1 MNIQELVIRADK
13 FNRDE
18 MNKYNS
24 EIESLYDLA
33 LETGIKL
40 AKKLNAD
47 ENIVR
52 IAISMMDSKLPEAS
66 SNGNPKQHKLMAVEA
81 TENLLKEVNVLS
93 YEQKQNLIKCIEEHH
108 GVDKFYSIESEIVC
122 NADCYKFIHP
132 KGVFDYCSILGRRF
146 NNLNKELEQLEY
158 KMDEKYNAMT
168 LEIVK
173 NELAPY
179 YNSFKELISKT
190 KE

>member
-1 MNIQELVIRADK
+1 MTIQDLVIKADK
-13 FNRDE
+13 FNRDQ
-18 MNKYNS
+18 MNKYDS
-24 EIESLYDLA
+24 EIEGLYNLA
-33 LETGIKL
+33 LEAGIKL
-40 AKKLNAD
+40 ARQLNAD

-66 SNGNPKQHKLMAVEA
+66 FLGTPKQHKLMAVEA
-81 TENLLKEVNVLS
+81 TKDLLKETDILS
-93 YEQKQNLIKCIEEHH
+93 DEQKENIIKCVEEHH

-146 NNLNKELEQLEY
+146 HDLKKELEQLEY
-158 KMDEKYNAMT
+158 KMDEKKNAMS
-168 LEIVK
+168 LDIVK
-173 NELAPY
+173 SELEPY